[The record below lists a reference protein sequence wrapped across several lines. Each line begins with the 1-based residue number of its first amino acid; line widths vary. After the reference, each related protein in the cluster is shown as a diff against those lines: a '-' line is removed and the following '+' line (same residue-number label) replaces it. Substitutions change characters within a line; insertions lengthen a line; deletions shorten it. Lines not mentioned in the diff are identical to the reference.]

1 MPIITAYIC
10 FFITASVNRITGILE
25 YRIIERRIIVRALR
39 ELHISGILMIT
50 PDNLRFEDKGKFP
63 SM

>member
-10 FFITASVNRITGILE
+10 FLLQPVLIGLLE